1 MLNSFKEKQGSY
13 IHHHYFSCELTKD
26 VAGIPI
32 GSYRHPIVNFRDV
45 LNTFTELPKNSFR
58 DLVEVK

>member
-26 VAGIPI
+26 VAGIP
-32 GSYRHPIVNFRDV
+32 
-45 LNTFTELPKNSFR
+45 LNSFVQMYSR
-58 DLVEVK
+58 HFES